1 MSYKKAEQI
10 NKDKVYIHAVLKDVP
25 RIFTFKGGK
34 NIRVIFFMSC
44 LWGIHKDLAKNNCE
58 LKEWEETL

>member
-25 RIFTFKGGK
+25 RMSTFKEGK
-34 NIRVIFFMSC
+34 NVRVTFFTSC
-44 LWGIHKDLAKNNCE
+44 L
-58 LKEWEETL
+58 